1 MVQGEQVAVIMK
13 KIISLSFSP
22 LLLFPFSLFLLASCS
37 TSQLF
42 YYPYKEITKT
52 PDTSKVRYE
61 EINFQASDSSS
72 LNGWFMKPKKDSA
85 VVATVLFLHGNAG
98 NIGYQYGFLVPLVKA
113 GFQCMVF
120 DYEGFGRSQGSPSQE
135 KVLDD
140 GITALNYIRS
150 RKDVQGTKLILY
162 GQSLGGNL
170 APVVASRC
178 KGQIDA
184 LIIEGAFTN
193 HKKIAGNI
201 GWRKF
206 LIPAFF
212 TRPFIPTRYNS
223 IDCIGNIDVPV
234 LVIHSTED
242 KVCPCFMG
250 KQLYTRAA
258 SPKEYWEIKGGHV
271 QCSALYP
278 DEFVKRFKNIIGK

>member
-1 MVQGEQVAVIMK
+1 MK
-13 KIISLSFSP
+13 KIFSP
-22 LLLFPFSLFLLASCS
+22 LFPFLLFSSSLFLLTSCS

-52 PDTSKVRYE
+52 PDTSRVGYE
-61 EINFQASDSSS
+61 EVSFKASDSCK
-72 LNGWFMKPKKDSA
+72 LHGWFIKPKKDTA
-85 VVATVLFLHGNAG
+85 VIATVLFFHGNAG
-98 NIGYQYGFLVPLVKA
+98 NMGYQFGFLMPLVKA
-113 GFQCMVF
+113 GFQCLVF
-120 DYEGFGRSQGSPSQE
+120 DYEGFGRSEGKPSQE

-140 GITALNYIRS
+140 GKAALDYIRS
-150 RKDVQGTKLILY
+150 RKDVKGTKLILY

-170 APVVASRC
+170 APVVASQK
-178 KGQIDA
+178 KGMIDA

-242 KVCPCFMG
+242 RVCPCFMG
-250 KQLYTRAA
+250 KQLYEKAK
-258 SPKEYWEIKGGHV
+258 SPKEFWEIKGGHV
-271 QCSALYP
+271 QCAVLYP
-278 DEFVKRFKNIIGK
+278 DEFVNRFISIVKK